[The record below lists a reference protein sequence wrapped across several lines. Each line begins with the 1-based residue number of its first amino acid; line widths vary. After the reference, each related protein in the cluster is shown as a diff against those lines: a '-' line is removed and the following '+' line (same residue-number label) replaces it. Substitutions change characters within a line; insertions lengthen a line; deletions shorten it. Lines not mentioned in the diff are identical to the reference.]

1 MADGIATSAR
11 RVSTI
16 STSQVVD
23 CLTMCKE
30 AGAAVLL
37 WGPPGVGK
45 SAIVRQF
52 AERVARLPLFE
63 ISLSQYEPVDMKG
76 IPGLVDGDDAMGRPS
91 RFTRF
96 FPPDFLPRTPAVI
109 FFDELGSALPATQVA
124 CQRIVLDRSLEGW
137 RAHEETFI
145 VAASNRRADKT
156 GVHALPL
163 ALDNRLV
170 HFDVVPNVTGWIEWL
185 LMTKTRDEAERAA
198 AALVASFAGF
208 RPDMTHCLDGHG
220 AASDVHGFPTF
231 RSWEKVCDF
240 LAHRIRKVGRPDADP
255 ILSACIQ
262 GVIGVSAGLMFGAFL
277 RLQSSLACLKDILAG
292 RDFELPKN
300 VDSRWALVGALAQ
313 RSGNGHARNIWRVVE
328 AFERA
333 EAGELAIHLV
343 RQCKVVNRAFVMS
356 PEFEAWAARHPELVR

>member
-1 MADGIATSAR
+1 MADGNVVSAR

-23 CLTMCKE
+23 CLNLCKE

-76 IPGLVDGDDAMGRPS
+76 IPGLVDGSDDGGRPA
-91 RFTRF
+91 RYTRF

-137 RAHEETFI
+137 RAHDETFI
-145 VAASNRRADKT
+145 VAASNRRIDKT

-170 HFDVVPNVTGWIEWL
+170 HFEVVPSVDGWIDWL
-185 LMTKTRDEAERAA
+185 LAAKRGDKAESAA
-198 AALVASFAGF
+198 ASLVASFAGF
-208 RPDMTHCLDGHG
+208 RPDLTHCLDGHG
-220 AASDVHGFPTF
+220 AANDVHGFPTF

-240 LAHRIRKVGRPDADP
+240 LAHRIRKSGRPDGDA

-262 GVIGVSAGLMFGAFL
+262 GVIGVSTGLLFGAFL
-277 RLQSSLACLKDILAG
+277 RLQSSLECLKDILAG

-300 VDSRWALVGALAQ
+300 HDARWALVGSLAQ
-313 RSGNGHARNIWRVVE
+313 HSQNGQARNVWRVVD

-333 EAGELAIHLV
+333 DAGDLAIHLV
-343 RQCKVVNRAFVMS
+343 RQCKVVSRAFVMS
-356 PEFEAWAARHPELVR
+356 PEFEKWAASHPELVR